1 MELVVAGE
9 DGEEV
14 MDLIKMP
21 EAGDLRREAGINAYR
36 WTSWTPEKR
45 ADGDIAGYV
54 NDVLAFAEML
64 EPLATT
70 TDKIAEAVAQVERY
84 RLKYIDWEYTLWAAK
99 GRTASPMITGPARFP
114 VDRNNKALN
123 AEMKKINA
131 YLAWR
136 EKAEAAARKA
146 VNMVGY
152 VAPPKP
158 EGSKT
163 GQKVNEFP
171 GFKVIENYDMD
182 RVQFVFPDK
191 PSAEERAMLKGAAF
205 KWAPSQGAWQRQLT
219 NNAIYAAKRIIAELT
234 KAA

>member
-1 MELVVAGE
+1 MAMTL
-9 DGEEV
+9 
-14 MDLIKMP
+14 LKQP
-21 EAGDLRREAGINAYR
+21 EASDLNRDRGMDAYR
-36 WTSWTPEKR
+36 WNSFTPEKR
-45 ADGDIAGYV
+45 VDADIAGYIK
-54 NDVLAFAEML
+54 DVLAFAEML

-70 TDKIAEAVAQVERY
+70 PEKMAEAIAQVEQY
-84 RLKYIDWEYTLWAAK
+84 RVKYLSWENTLWASKA
-99 GRTASPMITGPARFP
+99 RTASPMITGPARFP
-114 VDRNNKALN
+114 TDRNRKALD
-123 AEMKKINA
+123 AEMKKINL

-146 VNMVGY
+146 VNLIGY

-158 EGSKT
+158 EGAKT
-163 GQKVNEFP
+163 GQKVNDFP

-191 PSAEERAMLKGAAF
+191 PSADERAMLKGAAF

-234 KAA
+234 KEA